1 MSSEHDSTLI
11 TGTFEISSPADQA
24 RVLRLADSLVANDRT
39 RDELERDAAS
49 DDMSID
55 LALAHKLALSRR
67 DVVELNWT
75 GRLAIVF
82 AMWGEQ
88 RRLRPRDS
96 GNPTG
101 EDSLHTKL
109 DQLEWLFADT
119 EVDWTLIPVDDGD
132 PDDSASIAVERA
144 NLHPLGGHVTV
155 LRLSDVVPTETGALA
170 TLGHVDDS
178 RKGGAIVYGAL
189 HALSQQADAIVITD
203 ADNSVHLGQTGSLLS
218 PFVRGEAGAVIGDRK
233 HPDSVL
239 VKAEARWGPGIVVLR
254 HMQRMVGRAL
264 FGQGL
269 RDTQAAFK
277 LYGRP
282 ALEAIVAAPSTFGFA
297 FDSDWLYATINTGA
311 QIERVPFAFI
321 DSFEE
326 SASLTQGPMTT
337 WESLLGGLVA
347 AARARGADHDEEMA
361 AVVDEFA
368 DVATL
373 ERVVT
378 QVPTELEGVSD
389 AALGERSTMTPA
401 ALRAWLAPLKL
412 DG

>member
-1 MSSEHDSTLI
+1 MTSQDDSTLV
-11 TGTFEISSPADQA
+11 TGTFEISSPNDQE
-24 RVLRLADSLVANDRT
+24 RVLRLADSLLADGRT
-39 RDELERDAAS
+39 QDQLSRESKR

-55 LALAHKLALSRR
+55 LALAYKLALSRR
-67 DVVELNWT
+67 EVLELNWT

-88 RRLRPRDS
+88 RRLRPRDIS
-96 GNPTG
+96 NPTG

-109 DQLEWLFADT
+109 DQLDWLFAGT
-119 EVDWTLIPVDDGD
+119 EVDWILIPVDDGD
-132 PDDSASIAVERA
+132 PGDSASIAVERA
-144 NLHPLGGHVTV
+144 NLHRLGDHVTV
-155 LRLSDVVPTETGALA
+155 LRLDDVVPAETGALA

-178 RKGGAIVYGAL
+178 RKGGAITYGAV
-189 HALSQQADAIVITD
+189 HALEQHADAIVITD
-203 ADNSVHLGQTGSLLS
+203 ADNSVHLGQIGSLLG
-218 PFVRGEAGAVIGDRK
+218 PFVRDEAGAVVGDRK

-277 LYGRP
+277 LYGRT
-282 ALEAIVAAPSTFGFA
+282 ALDAIVAAPSTFGFA
-297 FDSDWLYATINTGA
+297 FDSDWLYATIATGER
-311 QIERVPFAFI
+311 IERVPFAFI

-326 SASLTQGPMTT
+326 SASLAQGPMTT

-368 DVATL
+368 NAATL

-378 QVPTELEGVSD
+378 QVPPELEAVSD

-401 ALRAWLAPLKL
+401 ALRKWLEPLQAR
-412 DG
+412 

>member
-1 MSSEHDSTLI
+1 MSRGHDPALV
-11 TGTFEISSPADQA
+11 TGTFDISSPADQA
-24 RVLRLADSLVANDRT
+24 RVLRLADSLVASGRT
-39 RDELERDAAS
+39 RDELEREARGEDV
-49 DDMSID
+49 SID

-67 DVVELNWT
+67 DVTELDWT
-75 GRLAIVF
+75 GRIVIVF

-88 RRLRPRDS
+88 RRLRPRDVD
-96 GNPTG
+96 NPTG

-109 DQLEWLFADT
+109 DQLEWLFAGTDI
-119 EVDWTLIPVDDGD
+119 DWKLVPVDDGD
-132 PDDSASIAVERA
+132 PDDSASVAAERA
-144 NLHPLGGHVTV
+144 NLHRLGDHVTV
-155 LRLSDVVPTETGALA
+155 LRLGDVVPAETGALA

-189 HALSQQADAIVITD
+189 HALDHQADAIVITD
-203 ADNSVHLGQTGSLLS
+203 ADNSVHLGQVGSLLG
-218 PFVRGEAGAVIGDRK
+218 PFVRGDAGAVIGDRK

-264 FGQGL
+264 FDQGL

-277 LYGRP
+277 LYGRA
-282 ALEAIVAAPSTFGFA
+282 ALEVIVDAPSTFGFA
-297 FDSDWLYATINTGA
+297 FDSDWLYAAQSTGLR
-311 QIERVPFAFI
+311 IERVPFAFI

-373 ERVVT
+373 ERVVAH
-378 QVPTELEGVSD
+378 VPVELEGVSD
-389 AALGERSTMTPA
+389 AALGQRSTMTPA
-401 ALRAWLAPLKL
+401 ALSDWLTSLKAT
-412 DG
+412 